1 MIGNGT
7 IRGAARVACLG
18 TLLLG
23 CSAPRQDAPAQE
35 SVPAETF
42 GSADGYYTLGRS
54 EHAAAHA
61 PLARRAYEAALRIN
75 PRHRAARNGL
85 AVVLAEGGD
94 YAGAIALWRQLL
106 TQSAGLP
113 PAEQGFLLGNLGYAL
128 YLKGDRE
135 EAVTMLVWACLRDPL
150 QPLTWEHL
158 AAVLHTLGQTDLAL
172 QMMRQARILRT
183 HDLRGDYAAAGGKA
197 PPAAA
202 VDGAQDHTLWPADLA
217 RTEVR
222 AVGGAV
228 VEVRRVP
235 PQLAPA
241 AVPAPA
247 PAPVPGTVP
256 APGLRPASVPVSFA
270 VTSPETLPVSLPAS
284 VPASVPAAP
293 ADAPAQSGLR
303 LEISNGNGVRGM
315 AAAWARDS
323 KVTEFGWKSVR
334 LTNTRPFA
342 VPVTRL
348 EYGAQG
354 EELARVLSQRLGL
367 PAPRAA
373 AADAR
378 ADLRIVLGWD
388 QRATAPA
395 TPQATTQ
402 AP

>member
-1 MIGNGT
+1 MIGNRT
-7 IRGAARVACLG
+7 IREAARAACLG
-18 TLLLG
+18 SLLLG
-23 CSAPRQDAPAQE
+23 CSVPRQDVPAQAVA
-35 SVPAETF
+35 SAAPF
-42 GSADGYYTLGRS
+42 GSADGYYTLGSS

-61 PLARRAYEAALRIN
+61 PLARRAYEAALRLD
-75 PRHRAARNGL
+75 PAHRGARNGL

-94 YAGAIALWRQLL
+94 YAGAIALWRKLL

-128 YLKGDRE
+128 YLNGDRG

-150 QPLTWEHL
+150 QPVAWEHL
-158 AAVLHTLGQTDLAL
+158 GAVLQTLGQTDLAL
-172 QMMRQARILRT
+172 QMMRQARVLRS
-183 HDLRGDYAAAGGKA
+183 HDLRGDYKVAGGTA
-197 PPAAA
+197 PSAAV
-202 VDGAQDHTLWPADLA
+202 VDGAPEHSLWPAGLA

-228 VEVRRVP
+228 VEVRRVAP
-235 PQLAPA
+235 PVAPVLTP
-241 AVPAPA
+241 VPMPVPT
-247 PAPVPGTVP
+247 PAPV
-256 APGLRPASVPVSFA
+256 LVS
-270 VTSPETLPVSLPAS
+270 VSLPAS
-284 VPASVPAAP
+284 ASAPAAP
-293 ADAPAQSGLR
+293 VDAPPQPGLR

-315 AAAWARDS
+315 AAAWARER
-323 KVTEFGWKSVR
+323 KITAIGWRSVR

-348 EYGAQG
+348 EFGADG
-354 EELARVLSQRLGL
+354 EEVARLLARRLGL

-388 QRATAPA
+388 RRATAPVA
-395 TPQATTQ
+395 THTTQ

>member
-1 MIGNGT
+1 MIGNRT
-7 IRGAARVACLG
+7 IREAARAACLG
-18 TLLLG
+18 SLLLG
-23 CSAPRQDAPAQE
+23 CSVPRQDVPAQAVAPA
-35 SVPAETF
+35 ATF

-61 PLARRAYEAALRIN
+61 PLARRAYEAALRLD
-75 PRHRAARNGL
+75 PAHRGARNGL

-94 YAGAIALWRQLL
+94 YAGAIALWRKLL

-128 YLKGDRE
+128 FLKGERE
-135 EAVTMLVWACLRDPL
+135 EAVTVLMWACVRDPL
-150 QPLTWEHL
+150 QPVAWEHL
-158 AAVLHTLGQTDLAL
+158 GAVLQTLGQTDLAM
-172 QMMRQARILRT
+172 QMMRQARMLRT
-183 HDLRGDYAAAGGKA
+183 HDLPGDYAVAGGTAPAAG
-197 PPAAA
+197 P
-202 VDGAQDHTLWPADLA
+202 VAQDHSLWPAELA

-228 VEVRRVP
+228 VEVRRIA
-235 PQLAPA
+235 PQVAAAPA
-241 AVPAPA
+241 PLPL
-247 PAPVPGTVP
+247 PAPVPVP
-256 APGLRPASVPVSFA
+256 KLVS
-270 VTSPETLPVSLPAS
+270 VSLPAPTP
-284 VPASVPAAP
+284 PATV
-293 ADAPAQSGLR
+293 DAPPQPGLR

-315 AAAWARDS
+315 AAAWARDR
-323 KVTEFGWKSVR
+323 KITEVGWKSVR

-348 EYGAQG
+348 EYGAEG
-354 EELARVLSQRLGL
+354 EEVARVLAQRLGL

-388 QRATAPA
+388 RRATAPVA
-395 TPQATTQ
+395 THTTQ